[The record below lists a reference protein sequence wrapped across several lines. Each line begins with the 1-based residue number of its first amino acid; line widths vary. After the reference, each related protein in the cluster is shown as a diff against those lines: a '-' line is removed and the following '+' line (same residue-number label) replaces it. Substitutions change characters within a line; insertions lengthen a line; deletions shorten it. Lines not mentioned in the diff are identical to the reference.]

1 MRATPSATNTPEATL
16 ERALNEITALAS
28 NMNEGKREAES
39 RRKLVHW
46 QSRIRGRFPSP
57 LVQPHRR
64 LIMDGRLQLT
74 RVVRKMADYFE
85 VVGANGEKTLIS
97 VECLAPEVTP
107 RALTA
112 ILCNDLLVLCK
123 DPSSGRDAAGFVD
136 LWAVLRMQ
144 TVSQPASIVHGNGE
158 PFFLYASRLEKLII
172 SSVALR
178 LVDNKAILYFDLPST
193 TEALAWSRGG
203 CIYNR
208 L

>member
-1 MRATPSATNTPEATL
+1 MRATPPNSEL
-16 ERALNEITALAS
+16 SESMLQKALDEITVLAS
-28 NMNEGKREAES
+28 NMNEGKRDAES

-46 QSRIRGRFPSP
+46 QGRIRGKFPSP

-74 RVVRKMADYFE
+74 RVVRKIASYFE
-85 VVGANGEKTLIS
+85 VIGAQGEKTLVS

-123 DPSSGRDAAGFVD
+123 DPSGGKDPNGPVD

-144 TVSQPASIVHGNGE
+144 TVSTPASIVHNSGTFVRKNDV
-158 PFFLYASRLEKLII
+158 PRANSCC
-172 SSVALR
+172 
-178 LVDNKAILYFDLPST
+178 ST
-193 TEALAWSRGG
+193 PPCGQQGHPVL
-203 CIYNR
+203 
-208 L
+208 